1 MVRASD
7 RRVQFSQNLLHNKH
21 LVADLVSR
29 SGISEGDV
37 VLEIGPGRGIIT
49 RELADCCGHVFAI
62 EKDPVATSILQ
73 ERFLGRGNVTIFS
86 ADFLDFPLPASA
98 FKVFSNI
105 PYNITTAIV
114 GKLTT
119 GVAPPLDT
127 WLVIQKEAAAKLVGQ
142 PRQTLTS
149 LKLMPMFELSI
160 EHQFRRSDFRPT
172 PAVDSVLL
180 RIGKRQ
186 QPLLAAADIARF
198 HDFVTAVFT
207 AWKPNLREALLSVLP
222 HEVVSSWD
230 RNLAQSLLAKP
241 GDAPVHV
248 WIAMYRQ
255 LVKFDTQLLWKRIDG
270 ASQRL
275 AEQQNALQKDHRSR
289 NSGRR

>member
-7 RRVQFSQNLLHNKH
+7 RRVQFSQNLLHNKQ

-37 VLEIGPGRGIIT
+37 VLEIGPGHGIIT
-49 RELADCCGHVFAI
+49 RELADRCGHVFAI
-62 EKDPVATSILQ
+62 EKDPVVTSILQ
-73 ERFLGRGNVTIFS
+73 QRFLGSNVTIFS

-105 PYNITTAIV
+105 PYNITAAIV

-127 WLVIQKEAAAKLVGQ
+127 WLVMQEEAADKLIGQ

-149 LKLMPMFELSI
+149 LKLMPMFELSV
-160 EHQFRRSDFRPT
+160 EHRFRRADFRPT

-180 RIGKRQ
+180 RIGRRKH
-186 QPLLAAADIARF
+186 PLVAANNIARF
-198 HDFVTAVFT
+198 HDFVAAIFT

-222 HEVVSSWD
+222 KDVVLSFEPEF
-230 RNLAQSLLAKP
+230 RTPLLAKP
-241 GDAPVHV
+241 GDVPAQV
-248 WIAMYRQ
+248 WIAMYQ
-255 LVKFDTQLLWKRIDG
+255 HLVNVNNLTLWKHIDG
-270 ASQRL
+270 AGQRL
-275 AEQQNALQKDHRSR
+275 AEEQRNLRKDHRSR
-289 NSGRR
+289 TSGRR